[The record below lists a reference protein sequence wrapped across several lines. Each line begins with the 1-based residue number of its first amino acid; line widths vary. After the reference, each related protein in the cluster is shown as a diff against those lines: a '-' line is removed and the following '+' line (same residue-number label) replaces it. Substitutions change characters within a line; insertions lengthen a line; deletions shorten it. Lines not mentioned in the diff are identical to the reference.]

1 MIPTNRMGVAAV
13 ALIGVFVATYLLLYK
28 LGLIGTLVC
37 GIGGGCE
44 TVQASRFAYF
54 LGIPVAAW
62 GVAGYLGILLVALAG
77 TNPRFAGER
86 WVSWGLLI
94 LTGVAF
100 VFSLY
105 LSALEEWVIRA
116 WCRWCIVS
124 AVLASAA
131 FLLALPEIRR
141 LRRG

>member
-1 MIPTNRMGVAAV
+1 MIPRNRMVVAAV

-28 LGLIGTLVC
+28 LGLVGTIVC
-37 GIGGGCE
+37 GVGGGCE
-44 TVQASRFAYF
+44 RVQASPYAYF

-62 GVAGYLGILLVALAG
+62 GLVGYLGILVVAMAG
-77 TNPRFAGER
+77 SQPRFAGDR
-86 WVSWGLLI
+86 WVPVALLA
-94 LTGVAF
+94 LTGIAF

-124 AVLASAA
+124 AVLATVA
-131 FLLALPEIRR
+131 FLFALPEVRR
-141 LRRG
+141 LRR